1 MNYLIVM
8 SKGSSRG
15 ETTNSVIFPMG
26 TAYVSAYLKSKN
38 HSVFT
43 ANLEYANGCT
53 QDAIARLIQ
62 QHDIDA
68 ICIGGLSRDYP
79 KILEVVTSAKT
90 VKPSIL
96 TIVGGGIISADP
108 EPAMSAIGADIGIIG
123 EGELTISELATALDE
138 GNSYENIPGIIY
150 RKGDELITN
159 SARDEIDDLDS
170 LPFPDLEGFDYAR
183 YVKDTGGGLIVGSR
197 SCTHKCT
204 YCFHPSG
211 HVYRQRSLD
220 NIFQELDYQYTK
232 FGVRSFG
239 FSDELFASKKSRVK
253 DFCER
258 IKKYNVSWAVGLRVR
273 NVDLEML
280 KLMKDSGCATICY
293 GLESADETVLLS
305 MRKNITVEH
314 IKNALDLTYEAAIN
328 VDCQFIFGD
337 IMETPN
343 SVEKTLAFWR
353 KENQRTQINLNMI
366 IAYPGTFLYK
376 YACDTG
382 IIADRVQFLKD
393 GCPLV
398 NVSKLTNEEYQAL
411 FSRTEELKLHSHT
424 LAKTIEIL
432 EINDPGDCSVEATCR
447 RCDHRFSHA
456 LPFWFKAAVNCP
468 NCNLN
473 NEIEP
478 ISAAEISVSH
488 FTRNLP
494 ASGEIVIWGAG
505 GIYYKLSELFPF
517 FRETRFSLVDSD
529 RKKHGL
535 SICGHTVEDPRTIL
549 TKSAG
554 TVLVTAVSRLQD
566 ICSDIIANYPCVKT
580 ILVPSHK
587 HNGEQIVPILKSV
600 MMPPPL
606 QLHVGES
613 AAHVDS
619 SLQAHGE
626 GTIH

>member
-8 SKGSSRG
+8 PKGSSRG

-26 TAYVSAYLKSKN
+26 TAYISAYLKSKN
-38 HSVFT
+38 HAVHT
-43 ANLEYANGCT
+43 ANLEYANAST
-53 QDAIARLIQ
+53 EDALAALIQ

-68 ICIGGLSRDYP
+68 ICIGGLSRDYQ
-79 KILEVVTSAKT
+79 KIHEVVATAKLL
-90 VKPSIL
+90 KPQIH

-108 EPAMSAIGADIGIIG
+108 EPAMRAIDADIGIIG
-123 EGELTISELATALDE
+123 EGELTMGELAKALDT
-138 GNSYENIPGIIY
+138 GTSYENILGIIY
-150 RKGDELITN
+150 RRGDDLVTN
-159 SARDEIDDLDS
+159 SARSEIKDLDA
-170 LPFPDLEGFDYAR
+170 LPFPDLKGFDYAR

-211 HVYRQRSLD
+211 QVYRQRSLD
-220 NIFQELDYQYTK
+220 NIFQELDYQYTN

-280 KLMKDSGCATICY
+280 KQMKDSGCATICY
-293 GLESADETVLLS
+293 GLESADNTVLQS

-314 IKNALDLTYEAAIN
+314 INNALDLTYEAAIN

-337 IMETPN
+337 IMETPE
-343 SVEKTLAFWR
+343 SVERTLAFWR

-376 YACDTG
+376 YACDNG
-382 IIADRVQFLKD
+382 IITDREQFLKD

-424 LAKTIEIL
+424 LAKAIDIREI
-432 EINDPGDCSVEATCR
+432 DDHGVCSVDVKCR
-447 RCDHRFSHA
+447 RCNHGFTHT
-456 LPFWFKAAVNCP
+456 LPFWFKVAVNCP

-478 ISAAEISVSH
+478 ISAADVSISR

-494 ASGEIVIWGAG
+494 TAGEVVIWGAG

-517 FRETRFSLVDSD
+517 FNNSRFSLVDSD
-529 RKKHGL
+529 RKKQGL
-535 SICGHTVEDPRTIL
+535 SLCGHTVEDPRIIL
-549 TKSAG
+549 AKSIEV
-554 TVLVTAVSRLQD
+554 VLVTAVSRIQD
-566 ICSDIIANYPCVKT
+566 IYSEIIANYPSVKA
-580 ILVPSHK
+580 ILVPSHEYTQGRVIPTLESISPPAPLPP
-587 HNGEQIVPILKSV
+587 HVVP
-600 MMPPPL
+600 
-606 QLHVGES
+606 
-613 AAHVDS
+613 AAHATPS
-619 SLQAHGE
+619 SDTE
-626 GTIH
+626 